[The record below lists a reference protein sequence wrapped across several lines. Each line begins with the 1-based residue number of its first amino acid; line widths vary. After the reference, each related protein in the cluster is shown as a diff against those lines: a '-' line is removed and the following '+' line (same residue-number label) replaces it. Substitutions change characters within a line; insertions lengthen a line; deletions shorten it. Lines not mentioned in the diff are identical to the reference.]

1 MTMIRRKITPLGA
14 LSIKPKTGTFPR
26 PHVSVVPAIA
36 KLKLICIVTWA
47 FMTIGLSTLSLPVQG
62 APPPPGTP
70 SLSPS
75 GTLNY
80 EESVRI
86 ALNQSPFLTKS
97 SLEIDLRRLDESD
110 SRYGLIPSIDFR
122 TYYYANRPIGSTGPP
137 YSLNFSTDPNYN
149 PLSSYFSL
157 QAQKLAT
164 EAAILTHMKAISVG
178 LDRLGQIFL
187 ELDFL
192 KKRIP
197 CLKDQVNLCREQLAY
212 AENRFSAGTGTSL
225 EIMEAQQGIKMAQQ
239 GLEHTTLL
247 QKQALDSLK
256 NFLGL
261 DPAQALTPDL
271 QDTHRQV
278 LGSFD
283 PASVTWEQAKSRSYD
298 LKLTEI
304 IIKLQAYNVKL
315 AKAKIL
321 PNILFTTL
329 TPDPLSSTSY
339 GLYAGVGLYVP
350 VWDGFRRIRNVTRQK
365 IILKQYNSGKSQSEK
380 DLENKLQE
388 SQSTVKETA
397 LTLQLTQSKLEL
409 IQLRARQIEIRYQ
422 SGGVLLPDVLT
433 SRRAVL
439 DAKDNA
445 LAMAM
450 EYGKAV
456 LALRQ
461 ISGDLGH
468 TYVNASSWQK

>member
-26 PHVSVVPAIA
+26 PHVFVVPAIA
-36 KLKLICIVTWA
+36 KLKLICIVAWA
-47 FMTIGLSTLSLPVQG
+47 FMAIGLSTLSLPVQG
-62 APPPPGTP
+62 ASPPPGTP
-70 SLSPS
+70 TLSPS

-97 SLEIDLRRLDESD
+97 SLEIDLRKLDESD
-110 SRYGLIPSIDFR
+110 SRYGLIPAIDFR

-137 YSLNFSTDPNYN
+137 YSLNFSTDPTYN
-149 PLSSYFSL
+149 PLSSYLSL
-157 QAQKLAT
+157 QIQKLAT
-164 EAAILTHMKAISVG
+164 EAAVLTHMKAISAG
-178 LDRLGQIFL
+178 LDHLGQLFL
-187 ELDFL
+187 DLDFS

-197 CLKDQVNLCREQLAY
+197 FLKDQVNICREQLTY
-212 AENRFSAGTGTSL
+212 AEHRFSAGTGTSL

-239 GLEHTTLL
+239 GMEHAALL
-247 QKQALDSLK
+247 QKKALDSLK

-261 DPAQALTPDL
+261 DPTQALTPDL

-278 LGSFD
+278 MGSFD
-283 PASVTWEQAKSRSYD
+283 PASVTWEQTKSRSYD

-304 IIKLQAYNVKL
+304 VIKLQAYNVKL

-321 PNILFTTL
+321 PTVLFTTQ

-350 VWDGFRRIRNVTRQK
+350 LWDGFKRIRNVTRQK
-365 IILKQYNSGKSQSEK
+365 IILKQYDNGKSQSEK
-380 DLENKLQE
+380 DLETRLQE
-388 SQSTVKETA
+388 IQSKVKETA
-397 LTLQLTQSKLEL
+397 LTLEMAQSRLEL
-409 IQLRARQIEIRYQ
+409 IQLRARQIELSYQ
-422 SGGVLLPDVLT
+422 SGGVLLPAVLA

-439 DAKDNA
+439 DAKDRMLETA
-445 LAMAM
+445 V
-450 EYGKAV
+450 EHDKAV

-468 TYVNASSWQK
+468 SYVNASSWQK